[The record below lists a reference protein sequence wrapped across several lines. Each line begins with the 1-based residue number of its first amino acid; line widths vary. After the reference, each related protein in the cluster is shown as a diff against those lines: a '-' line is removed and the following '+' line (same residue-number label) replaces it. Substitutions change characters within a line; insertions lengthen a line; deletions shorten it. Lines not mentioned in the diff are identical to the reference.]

1 MQHNDGLGLFDAV
14 KQFFGTG
21 FEPQDIIGQYV
32 RVASRNYHVDA
43 CTTIKTVSVIDIFS
57 QMKGLGTQWTLCFGI
72 EPFVSYGAYELKT
85 SVTENKVEHVEASIT
100 QYEFSTLL
108 LSWPE
113 NIWTLWG
120 VPFPVTNAMQV
131 HDLLMIKYND
141 EFPASEKIR
150 DAAKK
155 NLPFKVDILTD
166 VIFLRKKKK
175 PRFVS
180 CPKCGVPIHLPG
192 EDTYTTCSNCKK
204 QFLL

>member
-155 NLPFKVDILTD
+155 NLPFKILNKKGINLTMGLNYRRLSPTHGTANDI
-166 VIFLRKKKK
+166 IFKNLA
-175 PRFVS
+175 
-180 CPKCGVPIHLPG
+180 
-192 EDTYTTCSNCKK
+192 ETTSFTACMEY
-204 QFLL
+204 